1 MLVMGNAYDL
11 FEKGKGSLERQNFL
25 KAIMALEQAKERE
38 PEKGSIR
45 EALAIAYYNHGFYL
59 SAHKNFKKA
68 LDIDI
73 TNDYAHYGL
82 GLCLVK
88 RGELKRA
95 LGHLKMALAMKPD
108 SKIYKEEL
116 NKFI

>member
-1 MLVMGNAYDL
+1 MESAYKL
-11 FEKGKGSLERQNFL
+11 FEKGKNLLKRQNFL
-25 KAIMALEQAKERE
+25 KAIMALEQAKKIE
-38 PEKGSIR
+38 PDKGSIR
-45 EALAIAYYNHGFYL
+45 EALAIAYYNHGFYQ
-59 SAHKNFKKA
+59 SAQKNFQKA

-88 RGELKRA
+88 GGKLKKA
-95 LGHLKMALAMKPD
+95 LGHFKMALAMKPD
-108 SKIYKEEL
+108 SNIYKEEL